1 VGNLNQHMNLTS
13 KDIRAIEL
21 LQQYDRQDFEHN
33 LKEYHN
39 LIDTLIF
46 LNETLRLENT
56 QIPYWQK
63 YSETLLFKFCL
74 HGLTLRN
81 ICSGVILQSTYF
93 DKELSGA
100 KIIDI
105 SSAKVV
111 LRSQLE
117 TFLMYYYIY
126 VNPAN
131 DDEKQLRY
139 HAWIYS
145 ALLQR
150 QNFPT
155 TTEFGKNQKKNDL
168 VEIERIK
175 IEIQKLTSFKKLS
188 AKQQKALLENG
199 SGKLFNHWAQIL
211 KETGFS
217 ETHAFSIIYNYLSI
231 YSHSE
236 GLSAIQLNGTSFAY
250 EKNKEQVDLDIH
262 NSKLL
267 VCLMITAITK
277 LFVPVKMKYNTL
289 PDNLRYDIEIYS
301 SMAMTARH

>member
-1 VGNLNQHMNLTS
+1 MITA

-21 LQQYDRQDFEHN
+21 LNQYDRKDFEYN

-39 LIDTLIF
+39 LVDTLIY
-46 LNETLRLENT
+46 LNETLRLEN
-56 QIPYWQK
+56 IKISYWQK

-74 HGLTLRN
+74 HGLTLHN
-81 ICSGVILQSTYF
+81 ICSGLTLQSSYF
-93 DKELSGA
+93 EKELNGA
-100 KIIDI
+100 KVIDI
-105 SSAKVV
+105 SSVKVV

-117 TFLMYYYIY
+117 TFLMYYHIY
-126 VNPAN
+126 VNPKS

-155 TTEFGKNQKKNDL
+155 TTEFGKQQKEKDL
-168 VEIERIK
+168 IEIENIK
-175 IEIQKLTSFKKLS
+175 IEIQKLSSFSNLS
-188 AKQQKALLENG
+188 VKQQKALLKTG
-199 SGKLFNHWAQIL
+199 SGKLFNHWAEIL

-217 ETHAFSIIYNYLSI
+217 DKHAFSTIYNYLSM

-236 GLSAIQLNGTSFAY
+236 GVSVIQLSDKAFTY
-250 EKNKEQVDLDIH
+250 EQNKGQADLDVH

-267 VCLMITAITK
+267 VCLMITALIK
-277 LFVPVKMKYNTL
+277 LYEPVNIKYNAL

-301 SMAMTARH
+301 LMAMTAQH